1 MNVLCYSRLDSTLGS
16 APLSRDNT
24 ISSRAHS
31 SHSLSRYQS
40 NRSSTNSRSGQ
51 KTILEHLQLF
61 NERLTVVE
69 QQMQSISN
77 VLQRIDDRMN
87 QSNMT

>member
-1 MNVLCYSRLDSTLGS
+1 MNILCYSRLDSTLGS

-31 SHSLSRYQS
+31 LSRHRS
-40 NRSSTNSRSGQ
+40 TRSSTNSRPGQ
-51 KTILEHLQLF
+51 ITILEHFQLF
-61 NERLTVVE
+61 NERLTLVE